1 MNSTGDQ
8 REDSIV
14 ARTKRD
20 SDRPSKTVPASKARR
35 IFWAVMIFFC
45 ISGVAY
51 FFDQLVH

>member
-1 MNSTGDQ
+1 MAKTRKDGLSK
-8 REDSIV
+8 
-14 ARTKRD
+14 RT
-20 SDRPSKTVPASKARR
+20 PASKGRR